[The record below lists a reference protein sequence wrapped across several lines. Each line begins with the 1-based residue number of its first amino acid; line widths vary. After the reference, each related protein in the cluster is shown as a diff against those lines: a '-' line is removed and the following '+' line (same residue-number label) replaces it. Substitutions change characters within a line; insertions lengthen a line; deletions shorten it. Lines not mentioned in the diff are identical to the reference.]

1 MNGMKNIKITLV
13 EAGATSAG
21 TELTSDSVDMEGF
34 DGVMFVGK
42 IATVNAGNYGKAAQS
57 SDDGVADAFSD
68 IEGSKVV
75 PGDDG
80 DSFLIDVYKPQKRYV
95 RCAVIRAGANTVTG
109 DVYAI
114 QYGPAKPPV
123 TQGTTIDSELHIS
136 PAEGTA

>member
-1 MNGMKNIKITLV
+1 MNGLKNIKITLV

-34 DGVMFVGK
+34 DGVMFVGS
-42 IATVNAGNYGKAAQS
+42 IATANAGNYGKAAQS

-68 IEGSKVV
+68 LEGSKNV
-75 PGDDG
+75 PGTNG
-80 DSFLIDVYKPQKRYV
+80 HSFLIDIYKPLKRYV

-109 DVYAI
+109 DIYAI
-114 QYGPAKPPV
+114 QYCAAKAPIS
-123 TQGTTIDSELHIS
+123 QGATINGELHIS